1 MILARRWYSGGL
13 LLYIASHVLPSEPK
27 TSTFR
32 PSDRRIVFL
41 TSVIGFIAAYAAS
54 QMAHT
59 LPFVRLSFD
68 LTEGQMSLM
77 FAGIRAASLLGVL
90 FAIAADRSGRR
101 KPLLGA
107 FALMALGS
115 MLTAFIPTVPVFVF
129 SQALVRIS
137 IVAIA
142 SISIVL
148 ISEELTPGV
157 RAFGIGLYGLA
168 GSLGVGLG
176 LLLLPMAEAS
186 DDAWRILFAFST
198 LGLLLFPLLARF
210 LPESRAFTPG
220 SSIPFVKALGM
231 GLSKHFWPL
240 AGVAFFVAAFSSP
253 AFDFV
258 LERLIN
264 DLSWESGAARF
275 LLIVFSGIGAVGLL
289 IGGRMAD
296 RIGRKPTTITALA
309 IGLIGGVGFYLLDSG
324 WFLAASIFLATLG
337 ATMLTPSFGAQRAE
351 LFPTRVRATAS
362 AWVTNVA
369 IVGSIAGFATGGILI
384 DRIGLP
390 ATVSTLGV
398 GVVISI
404 FLVTRL
410 PETQGMDLVRR
421 KAAPNGASPQKT
433 SDG

>member
-1 MILARRWYSGGL
+1 M
-13 LLYIASHVLPSEPK
+13 PPTEPQ

-41 TSVIGFIAAYAAS
+41 TSVIGFVAGYAAS
-54 QMAHT
+54 QMAHM
-59 LPFVRLSFD
+59 LPFVRLSFE

-77 FAGIRAASLLGVL
+77 FAGIRASSLLGVL
-90 FAIAADRSGRR
+90 FAMTADRTGRR
-101 KPLLGA
+101 KPLLAA
-107 FALMALGS
+107 FVLMALGS
-115 MLTAFIPTVPVFVF
+115 LMTAFIPTLVVFVV

-142 SISIVL
+142 SLSIVL
-148 ISEELTPGV
+148 IAEELAPGV
-157 RAFGIGLYGLA
+157 RAFGIGIYGLA

-186 DDAWRILFAFST
+186 EDAWRVLFAFAT

-210 LPESRAFTPG
+210 LPESRAFSAAPT
-220 SSIPFVKALGM
+220 IPFIKALGM

-275 LLIVFSGIGAVGLL
+275 LLIVFSGFGAVGLL
-289 IGGRMAD
+289 VGGKLAD
-296 RIGRKPTTITALA
+296 RIGRKPTTIAALI
-309 IGLIGGVGFYLLDSG
+309 IGLVGGVGFYLLDSG
-324 WFLAASIFLATLG
+324 WFLATSIFLATFG
-337 ATMLTPSFGAQRAE
+337 ATMLTPSFGAQRSE

-362 AWVTNVA
+362 AWITNVA
-369 IVGSIAGFATGGILI
+369 IVGSISGFAAGAILI
-384 DRIGLP
+384 DRFGLGT
-390 ATVSTLGV
+390 TVATLGV
-398 GVVISI
+398 GVVISV

-410 PETQGMDLVRR
+410 PETRGMDLVRK
-421 KAAPNGASPQKT
+421 KAAPTGATRQRPPV
-433 SDG
+433 G

>member
-1 MILARRWYSGGL
+1 MLK
-13 LLYIASHVLPSEPK
+13 PEQT

-32 PSDRRIVFL
+32 PSDRRVILL

-68 LTEGQMSLM
+68 LTEGQMSLI
-77 FAGIRAASLLGVL
+77 FAGVRAASLLGVL
-90 FAIAADRSGRR
+90 FAVVADRTGRR
-101 KPLLGA
+101 KPLLAA
-107 FALMALGS
+107 FVLMALGS
-115 MLTAFIPTVPVFVF
+115 LLTAFIPTVAVYAV
-129 SQALVRIS
+129 SQAFVRIS

-148 ISEELTPGV
+148 IAEELAPGT
-157 RAFGIGLYGLA
+157 RALGIGIYGLA

-176 LLLLPMAEAS
+176 LVLLPIAEAS
-186 DDAWRILFAFST
+186 EDAWRILFAFAT
-198 LGLLLFPLLARF
+198 LGLLAFPLLAKY
-210 LPESRAFTPG
+210 LPESRAFTPAAT
-220 SSIPFVKALGM
+220 IPFVKALGM

-240 AGVAFFVAAFSSP
+240 AGIAFFVAAFASP

-264 DLSWESGAARF
+264 DLAWESGAARF
-275 LLIVFSGIGAVGLL
+275 LLLVFSGIGAVGLL
-289 IGGRMAD
+289 LGGRMAD
-296 RIGRKPTTITALA
+296 RIGRKPTTITALVV
-309 IGLIGGVGFYLLDSG
+309 GLVGGVGFYVLDSG

-369 IVGSIAGFATGGILI
+369 IIGSIAGFITGGILI
-384 DRIGLP
+384 DRIGL
-390 ATVSTLGV
+390 ASTVALLGT
-398 GVVISI
+398 GVLISI
-404 FLVTRL
+404 YLVTRL
-410 PETQGMDLVRR
+410 PETRGMDLVRR
-421 KAAPNGASPQKT
+421 KADPT
-433 SDG
+433 SATAQRRISG

>member
-1 MILARRWYSGGL
+1 
-13 LLYIASHVLPSEPK
+13 VLTSDPK

-32 PSDRRIVFL
+32 PSDRRVVLL
-41 TSVIGFIAAYAAS
+41 TSIIGFIAAYAAS

-90 FAIAADRSGRR
+90 FAMAADRSGRR

-115 MLTAFIPTVPVFVF
+115 MLTAFIPSVFVF
-129 SQALVRIS
+129 ALSQALVRIS

-148 ISEELTPGV
+148 ISEELAPGV
-157 RAFGIGLYGLA
+157 RAFGIGIYGLA

-176 LLLLPMAEAS
+176 LVLLPIAEAS

-198 LGLLLFPLLARF
+198 LGLLLFPLLSRF
-210 LPESRAFTPG
+210 LPESRAFTPAAA
-220 SSIPFVKALGM
+220 IPFIRALGM

-264 DLSWESGAARF
+264 DLSWEAGAARF

-289 IGGRMAD
+289 VGGKMAD
-296 RIGRKPTTITALA
+296 RIGRKPTTITALVV
-309 IGLIGGVGFYLLDSG
+309 GLVGGVGFYLLDSG

-351 LFPTRVRATAS
+351 LFPTRVRATSS

-369 IVGSIAGFATGGILI
+369 IIGSIAGFATGGILI
-384 DRIGLP
+384 DRIGL
-390 ATVSTLGV
+390 ANTVSTLGV

-404 FLVTRL
+404 FLITRL
-410 PETQGMDLVRR
+410 PETRGMDLVRR
-421 KAAPNGASPQKT
+421 RAAPTGASRQMPQ
-433 SDG
+433 GG

>member
-1 MILARRWYSGGL
+1 VIL
-13 LLYIASHVLPSEPK
+13 
-27 TSTFR
+27 
-32 PSDRRIVFL
+32 L
-41 TSVIGFIAAYAAS
+41 TSIIGFIAAYGAS

-77 FAGIRAASLLGVL
+77 FAGIRAASLLGVI
-90 FAIAADRSGRR
+90 FAMTADRSGRR
-101 KPLLGA
+101 KPLLAA
-107 FALMALGS
+107 FALMAFGS
-115 MLTAFIPTVPVFVF
+115 MMTAFIPTVPVFII

-148 ISEELTPGV
+148 IAEELQPGV
-157 RAFGIGLYGLA
+157 RAFGLGLYGLA

-176 LLLLPMAEAS
+176 LVLLPIAEKS
-186 DDAWRILFAFST
+186 DDAWRILFAIAT
-198 LGLLLFPLLARF
+198 LGMLLFPLLARF
-210 LPESRAFTPG
+210 LPESGAFAPAST
-220 SSIPFVKALGM
+220 IPFVKALGM

-264 DLSWESGAARF
+264 DLQWESGAARF
-275 LLIVFSGIGAVGLL
+275 LLIVFSGIGAAGLL
-289 IGGRMAD
+289 IGGKMAD
-296 RIGRKPTTITALA
+296 RIGRKPTIITALI
-309 IGLIGGVGFYLLDSG
+309 IGLVGGAGFYLLDSG

-362 AWVTNVA
+362 AWITNVA
-369 IVGSIAGFATGGILI
+369 IIGSIAGFATGGILI

-390 ATVSTLGV
+390 ATVSSLGA
-398 GVVISI
+398 GILISI
-404 FLVTRL
+404 YLVTRL

-421 KAAPNGASPQKT
+421 KAAPTGASPQT
-433 SDG
+433 REGD

>member
-1 MILARRWYSGGL
+1 MLN
-13 LLYIASHVLPSEPK
+13 SEKQP
-27 TSTFR
+27 STFR
-32 PSDRRIVFL
+32 PSDRRVVLL

-77 FAGIRAASLLGVL
+77 FAGIRAASLLGV
-90 FAIAADRSGRR
+90 FFSIAADRIGRR

-115 MLTAFIPTVPVFVF
+115 MLTAFIPTVPVFVA

-148 ISEELTPGV
+148 IAEEVAPGV
-157 RAFGIGLYGLA
+157 RAFGIGIYGLA

-176 LLLLPMAEAS
+176 LLLLPIADAS
-186 DDAWRILFAFST
+186 EDAWRILFAFAA
-198 LGLLLFPLLARF
+198 LGLLLLPLLVRY
-210 LPESRAFTPG
+210 LPESGAFTPATT
-220 SSIPFVKALGM
+220 IPFAKALGM

-240 AGVAFFVAAFSSP
+240 AGIAFFVAAFASP

-275 LLIVFSGIGAVGLL
+275 LLIVFSGVGAVGLL
-289 IGGRMAD
+289 VGGRMAD
-296 RIGRKPTTITALA
+296 RIGRKPTTTAALV
-309 IGLIGGVGFYLLDSG
+309 IGLVGGVGFYLLDSG

-369 IVGSIAGFATGGILI
+369 IVGSIAGFATGAILI
-384 DRIGLP
+384 DRIGLA
-390 ATVSTLGV
+390 ATVTTLGV
-398 GVVISI
+398 GVIISI
-404 FLVTRL
+404 YLVTRL
-410 PETQGMDLVRR
+410 PETRGMDLVRKR
-421 KAAPNGASPQKT
+421 AAPAATTGKTPQG
-433 SDG
+433 D

>member
-1 MILARRWYSGGL
+1 
-13 LLYIASHVLPSEPK
+13 
-27 TSTFR
+27 
-32 PSDRRIVFL
+32 
-41 TSVIGFIAAYAAS
+41 
-54 QMAHT
+54 
-59 LPFVRLSFD
+59 
-68 LTEGQMSLM
+68 MSLM
-77 FAGIRAASLLGVL
+77 FAAIRAASLLGVL
-90 FAIAADRSGRR
+90 FSIAADRVGRR

-115 MLTAFIPTVPVFVF
+115 MLTAFIPIVPVFVA

-148 ISEELTPGV
+148 IAEEVAPGM
-157 RAFGIGLYGLA
+157 RALGIGIYGLA

-176 LLLLPMAEAS
+176 LLLLPIADAS
-186 DDAWRILFAFST
+186 EDAWRILFAFAA
-198 LGLLLFPLLARF
+198 LGLLLVPLLTRY
-210 LPESRAFTPG
+210 LPESRAFTPAAT
-220 SSIPFVKALGM
+220 IPFTKALGM

-240 AGVAFFVAAFSSP
+240 AGIAFFVAAFASP

-275 LLIVFSGIGAVGLL
+275 LLIVFSGVGAVGLL
-289 IGGRMAD
+289 VGGRMAD
-296 RIGRKPTTITALA
+296 RIGRKPTTMAALV
-309 IGLIGGVGFYLLDSG
+309 IGLVGGVGFYLLDSG

-369 IVGSIAGFATGGILI
+369 IVGSIAGFATGAILI
-384 DRIGLP
+384 DRIGLA
-390 ATVSTLGV
+390 ATVATLGV
-398 GVVISI
+398 GVIVSI
-404 FLVTRL
+404 YLVTRL
-410 PETQGMDLVRR
+410 PETRGMDLVRR
-421 KAAPNGASPQKT
+421 RAAPAATTGQT
-433 SDG
+433 RQGD

>member
-1 MILARRWYSGGL
+1 
-13 LLYIASHVLPSEPK
+13 
-27 TSTFR
+27 
-32 PSDRRIVFL
+32 
-41 TSVIGFIAAYAAS
+41 
-54 QMAHT
+54 MAHT

-90 FAIAADRSGRR
+90 FSIAADRVGRR

-115 MLTAFIPTVPVFVF
+115 MLTAFIPTVPVFVA

-148 ISEELTPGV
+148 IAEEVAPGV
-157 RAFGIGLYGLA
+157 RALSIGFYGLA

-176 LLLLPMAEAS
+176 LLLLPIADAS
-186 DDAWRILFAFST
+186 EDAWRILFAFAA
-198 LGLLLFPLLARF
+198 LGLLLIPLLAQY
-210 LPESRAFTPG
+210 LPESRAFTPAAT
-220 SSIPFVKALGM
+220 IPFAKALGM

-240 AGVAFFVAAFSSP
+240 AGIAFFVAAFASP

-275 LLIVFSGIGAVGLL
+275 LLIVFSGLGAVGLL
-289 IGGRMAD
+289 VGGRMAD
-296 RIGRKPTTITALA
+296 RIGRKPTTIAALV
-309 IGLIGGVGFYLLDSG
+309 IGLVGGVGFYLLDSG

-351 LFPTRVRATAS
+351 LFPTRVRATSS

-369 IVGSIAGFATGGILI
+369 IVGSIAGFATGAILI
-384 DRIGLP
+384 DRIGLA
-390 ATVSTLGV
+390 ATVATLGV

-404 FLVTRL
+404 YLVTRL
-410 PETQGMDLVRR
+410 PETRGMDLVRKR
-421 KAAPNGASPQKT
+421 AAPVVTTEQTRQG
-433 SDG
+433 D

>member
-1 MILARRWYSGGL
+1 
-13 LLYIASHVLPSEPK
+13 
-27 TSTFR
+27 
-32 PSDRRIVFL
+32 
-41 TSVIGFIAAYAAS
+41 
-54 QMAHT
+54 MAHT

-90 FAIAADRSGRR
+90 FSIAADRVGRR

-115 MLTAFIPTVPVFVF
+115 MLTAFIPTVPVFVA

-148 ISEELTPGV
+148 IAEEVASGV
-157 RAFGIGLYGLA
+157 RALSIGFYGLA

-176 LLLLPMAEAS
+176 LLLLPIADAS
-186 DDAWRILFAFST
+186 EDAWRILFAFAA
-198 LGLLLFPLLARF
+198 LGLLVIPLLARY
-210 LPESRAFTPG
+210 LPESRAFTPAAT
-220 SSIPFVKALGM
+220 IPFVKALGM

-240 AGVAFFVAAFSSP
+240 AGIAFFVAAFASP

-275 LLIVFSGIGAVGLL
+275 LLIVFSGVGAVGLL
-289 IGGRMAD
+289 VGGRMAD
-296 RIGRKPTTITALA
+296 RIGRKPTTIAALA
-309 IGLIGGVGFYLLDSG
+309 IGLIGGVGFYVLDSG

-369 IVGSIAGFATGGILI
+369 ILGSIAGFATGGILI
-384 DRIGLP
+384 DRIGLA
-390 ATVSTLGV
+390 ATVATLGA
-398 GVVISI
+398 GVTISI
-404 FLVTRL
+404 YLVTRL
-410 PETQGMDLVRR
+410 PETRGMDLVRR
-421 KAAPNGASPQKT
+421 RAAPGATTGQT
-433 SDG
+433 RQGD

>member
-1 MILARRWYSGGL
+1 
-13 LLYIASHVLPSEPK
+13 VLNTDPK
-27 TSTFR
+27 TSTFLR
-32 PSDRRIVFL
+32 SDRRIVLL
-41 TSVIGFIAAYAAS
+41 TSVIGFVAAYAAS

-77 FAGIRAASLLGVL
+77 FAAVRAASLLGVL
-90 FAIAADRSGRR
+90 FSMAADRVGRR

-107 FALMALGS
+107 FTLMALGS
-115 MLTAFIPTVPVFVF
+115 MLTAFIPTVPVFVV

-148 ISEELTPGV
+148 IAEEVASGV
-157 RAFGIGLYGLA
+157 RAFGIGIYGLA

-176 LLLLPMAEAS
+176 LLLLPIADAS
-186 DDAWRILFAFST
+186 EDAWRILFAFAA
-198 LGLLLFPLLARF
+198 LGLLLIPLLARY
-210 LPESRAFTPG
+210 LPESRAFTPAAPI
-220 SSIPFVKALGM
+220 SFPKALGM

-240 AGVAFFVAAFSSP
+240 AGVAFFVAAFASP

-289 IGGRMAD
+289 VGGRMAD
-296 RIGRKPTTITALA
+296 RIGRKPTTITALV
-309 IGLIGGVGFYLLDSG
+309 IGLVGGVGFYVLDSG

-351 LFPTRVRATAS
+351 LFPTRVRATSS

-369 IVGSIAGFATGGILI
+369 IIGSISGFAAGAVLI
-384 DRIGLP
+384 DQIGL
-390 ATVSTLGV
+390 AGTVTTLGI
-398 GVVISI
+398 GVIVSI
-404 FLVTRL
+404 YLVTRL
-410 PETQGMDLVRR
+410 PETRGMDLVRR
-421 KAAPNGASPQKT
+421 KAVPASATEQTEP
-433 SDG
+433 GG

>member
-1 MILARRWYSGGL
+1 
-13 LLYIASHVLPSEPK
+13 
-27 TSTFR
+27 
-32 PSDRRIVFL
+32 
-41 TSVIGFIAAYAAS
+41 
-54 QMAHT
+54 MAHT

-90 FAIAADRSGRR
+90 FSIAADRIGRR

-115 MLTAFIPTVPVFVF
+115 MLTAFIPTVPVFVA

-148 ISEELTPGV
+148 IAEEVAPGV
-157 RAFGIGLYGLA
+157 RAFGIGIYGLA

-176 LLLLPMAEAS
+176 LLLLPIADAS
-186 DDAWRILFAFST
+186 EDAWRILFAFAA
-198 LGLLLFPLLARF
+198 LGLLVIPLLARY
-210 LPESRAFTPG
+210 LPESRAFTPAAT
-220 SSIPFVKALGM
+220 IPFVKALGM

-240 AGVAFFVAAFSSP
+240 AGIAFFVAAFASP

-275 LLIVFSGIGAVGLL
+275 LLIVFSGVGAVGLL
-289 IGGRMAD
+289 VGGRMAD
-296 RIGRKPTTITALA
+296 RIGRKPTTIAALA
-309 IGLIGGVGFYLLDSG
+309 IGLVGGVGFYVLDSG

-351 LFPTRVRATAS
+351 LFPTRVRATSS

-384 DRIGLP
+384 DRIGLA
-390 ATVSTLGV
+390 ATVATLGV
-398 GVVISI
+398 GVIISI
-404 FLVTRL
+404 YLVTRL
-410 PETQGMDLVRR
+410 PETRGMDLVRR
-421 KAAPNGASPQKT
+421 KGAPAATTGQT
-433 SDG
+433 RQGD

>member
-1 MILARRWYSGGL
+1 
-13 LLYIASHVLPSEPK
+13 
-27 TSTFR
+27 
-32 PSDRRIVFL
+32 
-41 TSVIGFIAAYAAS
+41 
-54 QMAHT
+54 
-59 LPFVRLSFD
+59 
-68 LTEGQMSLM
+68 MSLM

-90 FAIAADRSGRR
+90 FSIAADRVGRR

-115 MLTAFIPTVPVFVF
+115 MLTAFIPTVPVFVA

-148 ISEELTPGV
+148 IAEEVAPGV
-157 RAFGIGLYGLA
+157 RAFGIGIYGLA

-176 LLLLPMAEAS
+176 LLLLPIADAS
-186 DDAWRILFAFST
+186 EDAWRILFAFAA
-198 LGLLLFPLLARF
+198 LGLLLLPLLVRY
-210 LPESRAFTPG
+210 LPESGAFTPATT
-220 SSIPFVKALGM
+220 IPFVKALGM

-240 AGVAFFVAAFSSP
+240 AGIAFFVAAFASP

-275 LLIVFSGIGAVGLL
+275 LLIVFSGVGAVGLL
-289 IGGRMAD
+289 VGGRMAD
-296 RIGRKPTTITALA
+296 RIGRKPTTMAALV
-309 IGLIGGVGFYLLDSG
+309 IGLVGGVGFYLLDSG

-369 IVGSIAGFATGGILI
+369 IVGSIAGFATGAILI
-384 DRIGLP
+384 DRIGLA
-390 ATVSTLGV
+390 ATVATLGV
-398 GVVISI
+398 GVIISI
-404 FLVTRL
+404 YLVTRL
-410 PETQGMDLVRR
+410 PETRGMDLVRKR
-421 KAAPNGASPQKT
+421 AAPAATTGQTPQG
-433 SDG
+433 D

>member
-1 MILARRWYSGGL
+1 
-13 LLYIASHVLPSEPK
+13 VLNTDPK
-27 TSTFR
+27 TSTFLR
-32 PSDRRIVFL
+32 SDRRIVLL
-41 TSVIGFIAAYAAS
+41 TSVIGFVAAYAAS

-77 FAGIRAASLLGVL
+77 FAAVRAASLLGVL
-90 FAIAADRSGRR
+90 FSMAADRVGRR

-107 FALMALGS
+107 FTLMALGS
-115 MLTAFIPTVPVFVF
+115 MLTAFIPTVPVFVV

-148 ISEELTPGV
+148 IAEEVASGV
-157 RAFGIGLYGLA
+157 RAFGIGIYGLA

-176 LLLLPMAEAS
+176 LLLLPIADAS
-186 DDAWRILFAFST
+186 EDAWRILFAFAA
-198 LGLLLFPLLARF
+198 LGLLLIPLLARY
-210 LPESRAFTPG
+210 LPESRAFTPAAPI
-220 SSIPFVKALGM
+220 SFPKALGM

-240 AGVAFFVAAFSSP
+240 AGVAFFVAAFASP

-289 IGGRMAD
+289 VGGRMAD
-296 RIGRKPTTITALA
+296 RIGRKPTTITALV
-309 IGLIGGVGFYLLDSG
+309 IGLVGGVGFYVLDSG

-351 LFPTRVRATAS
+351 LFPTRVRATSS

-369 IVGSIAGFATGGILI
+369 IIGSISGFAAGAVLI
-384 DRIGLP
+384 DQIGL
-390 ATVSTLGV
+390 AGTVTTLGI
-398 GVVISI
+398 GVIVSI
-404 FLVTRL
+404 YLVTRL
-410 PETQGMDLVRR
+410 PETRGMDLVRR
-421 KAAPNGASPQKT
+421 RAVPASATEQTEP
-433 SDG
+433 DG

>member
-1 MILARRWYSGGL
+1 MSD
-13 LLYIASHVLPSEPK
+13 VLTPESK
-27 TSTFR
+27 RSTFR
-32 PSDRRIVFL
+32 ASDRRIIFL
-41 TSVIGFIAAYAAS
+41 ASVIGFIAAYAAS

-90 FAIAADRSGRR
+90 FAVAADRSGRR
-101 KPLLGA
+101 KPLLAA
-107 FALMALGS
+107 FAIMALGS
-115 MLTAFIPTVPVFVF
+115 MLTAFIPTISVFVV

-148 ISEELTPGV
+148 IAEELDPGV
-157 RAFGIGLYGLA
+157 RALGLGIYGLS

-176 LLLLPMAEAS
+176 LVLLPLADAS
-186 DDAWRILFAFST
+186 EDAWRILFAVST
-198 LGLLLFPLLARF
+198 LGLLVFPLLARF
-210 LPESRAFTPG
+210 LPESRAFVPAER
-220 SSIPFVKALGM
+220 IPFIKALGM
-231 GLSKHFWPL
+231 GLSKHFWPM

-258 LERLIN
+258 LARLIN
-264 DLSWESGAARF
+264 DLAWESGAARF
-275 LLIVFSGIGAVGLL
+275 LLIVFSGIGAIGLL
-289 IGGRMAD
+289 VGGKMAD
-296 RIGRKPTTITALA
+296 TWGRKPTTITALV
-309 IGLIGGVGFYLLDSG
+309 IGLVGGVGFYLLDSG
-324 WFLAASIFLATLG
+324 WFLAVSIFLATLG
-337 ATMLTPSFGAQRAE
+337 ATMLTPSFGAQRTE

-362 AWVTNVA
+362 AWITNVA

-404 FLVTRL
+404 VLVTRL

-421 KAAPNGASPQKT
+421 KAAPSGANPRTPQA
-433 SDG
+433 G

>member
-1 MILARRWYSGGL
+1 
-13 LLYIASHVLPSEPK
+13 VL
-27 TSTFR
+27 
-32 PSDRRIVFL
+32 L
-41 TSVIGFIAAYAAS
+41 TSVIGFVSAYAAS

-68 LTEGQMSLM
+68 LTEGQMSLL

-90 FAIAADRSGRR
+90 FSIAADRVGRR

-115 MLTAFIPTVPVFVF
+115 MLTAFIPTVPVFVA

-148 ISEELTPGV
+148 IAEEVAPGV
-157 RAFGIGLYGLA
+157 RALSIGFYGLA

-176 LLLLPMAEAS
+176 LLLLPIADAS
-186 DDAWRILFAFST
+186 EDAWRILFAFAA
-198 LGLLLFPLLARF
+198 LGLLLIPLLARY
-210 LPESRAFTPG
+210 LPESRAFTPAAT
-220 SSIPFVKALGM
+220 IPFVKALGM

-240 AGVAFFVAAFSSP
+240 AGIAFFVAAFASP

-275 LLIVFSGIGAVGLL
+275 LLIVFSGVGAVGLL
-289 IGGRMAD
+289 VGGRMAD

-309 IGLIGGVGFYLLDSG
+309 IGLVGGVGFYMLDSG

-351 LFPTRVRATAS
+351 LFPTRVRATSS

-384 DRIGLP
+384 DRIGLA
-390 ATVSTLGV
+390 ATVAALGA
-398 GVVISI
+398 GVIISI
-404 FLVTRL
+404 YLVTRL
-410 PETQGMDLVRR
+410 PETRGMDLVRR
-421 KAAPNGASPQKT
+421 RAAPGATTGQT
-433 SDG
+433 RQGD

>member
-1 MILARRWYSGGL
+1 
-13 LLYIASHVLPSEPK
+13 VL
-27 TSTFR
+27 TSDEKNSTLR
-32 PSDRRIVFL
+32 PSDRRIILL

-59 LPFVRLSFD
+59 LPFVRLTFD

-90 FAIAADRSGRR
+90 FAMAADRSGRR

-148 ISEELTPGV
+148 IAEELGPGV
-157 RAFGIGLYGLA
+157 RAFGIGLYGLS

-176 LLLLPMAEAS
+176 LVLLPMAEAS
-186 DDAWRILFAFST
+186 EDAWRILFAFST

-210 LPESRAFTPG
+210 LPESRAFSPAAT
-220 SSIPFVKALGM
+220 IAFTKALRM

-264 DLSWESGAARF
+264 DLSWKSGAARF

-289 IGGRMAD
+289 VGGKMAD
-296 RIGRKPTTITALA
+296 RVGRKPTTITALV
-309 IGLIGGVGFYLLDSG
+309 IGLVGGVGFYLLDSG

-390 ATVSTLGV
+390 ATVSTLGI

-404 FLVTRL
+404 FLVLRL

-421 KAAPNGASPQKT
+421 RAAPNGANRQT
-433 SDG
+433 RQVD

>member
-1 MILARRWYSGGL
+1 M
-13 LLYIASHVLPSEPK
+13 
-27 TSTFR
+27 
-32 PSDRRIVFL
+32 
-41 TSVIGFIAAYAAS
+41 IGFIAAYAAS

-68 LTEGQMSLM
+68 LTEGQMSLI
-77 FAGIRAASLLGVL
+77 FAGVRAASLLGVL
-90 FAIAADRSGRR
+90 FAVVADRTGRR

-107 FALMALGS
+107 FVLMTLGS
-115 MLTAFIPTVPVFVF
+115 LLTAFIPTVAVFAV

-148 ISEELTPGV
+148 IAEELGPGI
-157 RAFGIGLYGLA
+157 RALGIGIYGLA

-176 LLLLPMAEAS
+176 LLLLPIAEAS
-186 DDAWRILFAFST
+186 EDAWRILFAFAT
-198 LGLLLFPLLARF
+198 LGLLVFPLLAKY
-210 LPESRAFTPG
+210 LPESRAFTPAAT
-220 SSIPFVKALGM
+220 IPFVKALGM

-240 AGVAFFVAAFSSP
+240 AGIAFFVAAFASP

-264 DLSWESGAARF
+264 DLAWESGAARF

-289 IGGRMAD
+289 VGGRMAD
-296 RIGRKPTTITALA
+296 RIGRKPTTITALV
-309 IGLIGGVGFYLLDSG
+309 IGLVGGIGFYVLDSG

-337 ATMLTPSFGAQRAE
+337 ATMLTPSFGAQRTE

-369 IVGSIAGFATGGILI
+369 IVGSICGFLTGGILI
-384 DRIGLP
+384 DRIGL
-390 ATVSTLGV
+390 ASTVALLGT
-398 GVVISI
+398 GILISI
-404 FLVTRL
+404 YLVTRL
-410 PETQGMDLVRR
+410 PETRGMDLVRR
-421 KAAPNGASPQKT
+421 RTDPT
-433 SDG
+433 SATAQTEPGG

>member
-1 MILARRWYSGGL
+1 
-13 LLYIASHVLPSEPK
+13 
-27 TSTFR
+27 
-32 PSDRRIVFL
+32 
-41 TSVIGFIAAYAAS
+41 
-54 QMAHT
+54 MAHT
-59 LPFVRLSFD
+59 LPFVRLYFE

-77 FAGIRAASLLGVL
+77 FAGIRAASLMGVL
-90 FAIAADRSGRR
+90 FAMTADRTGRR
-101 KPLLGA
+101 KPLLAA
-107 FALMALGS
+107 FALMAFGS
-115 MLTAFIPTVPVFVF
+115 LMTAFIPTLVVFVVG
-129 SQALVRIS
+129 QALVRVS

-148 ISEELTPGV
+148 IAEELAPGV
-157 RAFGIGLYGLA
+157 RAFGIGIYGLA

-176 LLLLPMAEAS
+176 LVLLPMADAS
-186 DDAWRILFAFST
+186 EDAWRILFAFAT
-198 LGLLLFPLLARF
+198 LGLLAFPLVARF
-210 LPESRAFTPG
+210 LPESRAFSAAPT
-220 SSIPFVKALGM
+220 IPFIKALGM
-231 GLSKHFWPL
+231 GLSKHFLPL

-264 DLSWESGAARF
+264 DLSWEAGAARF

-289 IGGRMAD
+289 VGGKLAD
-296 RIGRKPTTITALA
+296 RIGRKPTTIAALI

-362 AWVTNVA
+362 AWITNVA
-369 IVGSIAGFATGGILI
+369 IVGSISGFATGAILI
-384 DRIGLP
+384 DRIGLV
-390 ATVSTLGV
+390 ATVATLGV

-410 PETQGMDLVRR
+410 PETRGMDLVRK
-421 KAAPNGASPQKT
+421 KAVPTGATPQT
-433 SDG
+433 PPVG

>member
-1 MILARRWYSGGL
+1 MLNTD
-13 LLYIASHVLPSEPK
+13 PK
-27 TSTFR
+27 TSTFLR
-32 PSDRRIVFL
+32 SDRRIVLL
-41 TSVIGFIAAYAAS
+41 TSVIGFVAAYAAS

-77 FAGIRAASLLGVL
+77 FAAVRAASLLGVL
-90 FAIAADRSGRR
+90 FSMAADRVGRR

-107 FALMALGS
+107 FTLMALGS
-115 MLTAFIPTVPVFVF
+115 MLTAFIPTVPVFVV

-148 ISEELTPGV
+148 IAEEVASGV
-157 RAFGIGLYGLA
+157 RAFGIGIYGLA

-176 LLLLPMAEAS
+176 LLLLPIADAS
-186 DDAWRILFAFST
+186 EDAWRILFAFAA
-198 LGLLLFPLLARF
+198 LGLLLIPLLARY
-210 LPESRAFTPG
+210 LPESRAFTPAAPI
-220 SSIPFVKALGM
+220 SFPKALGM

-240 AGVAFFVAAFSSP
+240 AGVAFFVAAFASP

-289 IGGRMAD
+289 VGGRMAD
-296 RIGRKPTTITALA
+296 RIGRKPTTITALV
-309 IGLIGGVGFYLLDSG
+309 IGLVGGVGFYVLDSG

-351 LFPTRVRATAS
+351 LFPTRVRATSS

-369 IVGSIAGFATGGILI
+369 IIGSISGFAAGAVLI
-384 DRIGLP
+384 DQIGL
-390 ATVSTLGV
+390 AGTVTTLGI
-398 GVVISI
+398 GVIVSI
-404 FLVTRL
+404 YLVTRL
-410 PETQGMDLVRR
+410 PETRGMDLVRR
-421 KAAPNGASPQKT
+421 KAVPASATEQTEP
-433 SDG
+433 GG